1 MDGSQQKLLISQLLI
16 SLPFSSTN
24 ISSMSL
30 INQQQIQQNHQIMV
44 MPPADSIDESELWS
58 VHSMSELV
66 EMLYQMCFFAVGAP
80 LNAISLKNFYKKRT
94 KAHSGEM
101 RLIRLSRQ
109 LLIAHLMVLCIY
121 CLWRTYWIWNIHWTL
136 GNTMCKAYSFLSTL
150 PFHLWSNMVAAIA
163 IDMLFCIRMPLG
175 SVTNGNKRV
184 TWLIAIA
191 WILAIA
197 CAAPMTIFRGTRT
210 IPRTKPVL
218 MQCYHLH
225 GFTNEQIMGFHFF
238 HVITTF
244 YLPLG
249 VILFCYV
256 SIGLSLRSQG
266 ASLLRQGISLA
277 NTDQHRRMQ
286 QNTKLRFLKAS
297 AAIVCAFVLSWLPY
311 QVMAL
316 LRVVCEADSKCEKMA
331 SNFNWL
337 QSILLA
343 STCIN
348 PFLYR
353 FGIFRS
359 SGGTNGIKTEKRK
372 MAGFLLTPG
381 NGTCFGESGAIIPAI
396 ALPSSTIYRSG
407 SNGSARI
414 YEPNSSFH
422 SIRSTT
428 TSIGAR
434 KSTSAN
440 SRDLHSADCLTNQK
454 NINLFIFENQNIN
467 NNLISQSK
475 HYKLNEN
482 RKNGMIYQRLDNG
495 YLTENKINL
504 QQQLHPLI
512 KRYPSP
518 L

>member
-1 MDGSQQKLLISQLLI
+1 MDESQQKLLISQLLI
-16 SLPFSSTN
+16 SLPFSSSN

-30 INQQQIQQNHQIMV
+30 INQQEIQQNHQIMV

-66 EMLYQMCFFAVGAP
+66 EMLYQMCFFAIGAP

-225 GFTNEQIMGFHFF
+225 GFTNEQIMG
-238 HVITTF
+238 
-244 YLPLG
+244 
-249 VILFCYV
+249 
-256 SIGLSLRSQG
+256 QG

-359 SGGTNGIKTEKRK
+359 RGGNNGIKGEKRK

-381 NGTCFGESGAIIPAI
+381 NGTYGESGAIIPAI
-396 ALPSSTIYRSG
+396 ALPSSAIYRSG
-407 SNGSARI
+407 SNGSAKI

-422 SIRSTT
+422 SMRSTT

-434 KSTSAN
+434 KSTSIN
-440 SRDLHSADCLTNQK
+440 SRELKSADCSTNQK
-454 NINLFIFENQNIN
+454 NINLFIFGKQNIN
-467 NNLISQSK
+467 NNLKSPTK
-475 HYKLNEN
+475 NYKVNEN
-482 RKNGMIYQRLDNG
+482 GIFYQRLENG
-495 YLTENKINL
+495 YLTENQIKL

>member
-1 MDGSQQKLLISQLLI
+1 
-16 SLPFSSTN
+16 
-24 ISSMSL
+24 
-30 INQQQIQQNHQIMV
+30 
-44 MPPADSIDESELWS
+44 MPI
-58 VHSMSELV
+58 
-66 EMLYQMCFFAVGAP
+66 
-80 LNAISLKNFYKKRT
+80 
-94 KAHSGEM
+94 
-101 RLIRLSRQ
+101 
-109 LLIAHLMVLCIY
+109 
-121 CLWRTYWIWNIHWTL
+121 
-136 GNTMCKAYSFLSTL
+136 
-150 PFHLWSNMVAAIA
+150 
-163 IDMLFCIRMPLG
+163 G

-191 WILAIA
+191 WIFAIA
-197 CAAPMTIFRGTRT
+197 CAAPMTVFRGTRS
-210 IPRTKPVL
+210 IPRTKPIL

-249 VILFCYV
+249 VILFCYI

-266 ASLLRQGISLA
+266 ASLLRQGNSLA

-297 AAIVCAFVLSWLPY
+297 AAIVCAFILSWLPY

-359 SGGTNGIKTEKRK
+359 SGGSNVIKGEKRK
-372 MAGFLLTPG
+372 ITGYLLTPG
-381 NGTCFGESGAIIPAI
+381 TGTFYGESGGGGIIPVI
-396 ALPSSTIYRSG
+396 NTLPASVICNRE
-407 SNGSARI
+407 SNGSRERI
-414 YEPNSSFH
+414 YEPNSSFR

-428 TSIGAR
+428 SLGNR
-434 KSTSAN
+434 KSPTSN
-440 SRDLHSADCLTNQK
+440 FGGLNIINCSQNEK
-454 NINLFIFENQNIN
+454 NINLFIFDNSNN
-467 NNLISQSK
+467 NNLINK
-475 HYKLNEN
+475 KLKKVNEINILKN
-482 RKNGMIYQRLDNG
+482 RMFYQRLENG
-495 YLTENKINL
+495 LLLKENKLNL
-504 QQQLHPLI
+504 QKQLHPLI
-512 KRYPSP
+512 KKCP
-518 L
+518 